1 MKLLLENWREYLN
14 EGIDPR
20 IQKQIDRLLALPD
33 IGVAM
38 RETDRW
44 VAFQY
49 RVLPGREDRGDLPFG
64 SVSIVKAKK
73 TQTGPCLEGY
83 VVLATGTEPGWGP
96 LLYELALEWASRN
109 GAGLTPDRDSVSH
122 HARAVWDKYAKRS
135 DVDKKQLDIDHKLGG
150 DRDWL
155 KRFKQLTPNY
165 KLDDCDQTMAL
176 NYGGDDE
183 WMDTSLAKM
192 YYKETSEV
200 TAALEEAGRLFIL

>member
-1 MKLLLENWREYLN
+1 MKLLLENWREYLD

-64 SVSIVKAKK
+64 SVSIVKAK
-73 TQTGPCLEGY
+73 QGDTGPCLEGY
-83 VVLATGTEPGWGP
+83 VVLGAGAEPGWGP

-183 WMDTSLAKM
+183 WMNTSLAKM